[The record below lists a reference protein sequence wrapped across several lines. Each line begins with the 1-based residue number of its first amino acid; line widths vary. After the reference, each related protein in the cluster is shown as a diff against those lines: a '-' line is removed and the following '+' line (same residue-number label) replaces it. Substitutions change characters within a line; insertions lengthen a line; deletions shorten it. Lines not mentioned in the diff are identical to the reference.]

1 LKALRKILETVALRG
16 KHLFK
21 EPIVW
26 LLMTLVFCLS
36 CYSYLPEWFVRGALT
51 VSIILKGLLMFFLPL
66 LILSGTAIAFS
77 SLRGN
82 SLLFIGMLLGMIL
95 ISNFTNLMVSAIGG
109 CCIIP
114 RLLGTGEGGTM
125 QVTSSAV
132 MPFFNFNLPQPLPAV
147 WALVIGIS
155 SGIADASFGLSQWMK
170 IVRLIRRF
178 TMWFLIKI
186 FIRFL
191 PLFLMGFVL
200 KLLLEGQ
207 MSEFLKANGAAC
219 LVMVVFIIGDLAAWW
234 FGAHKLSGVP
244 AIALAKNIFP
254 ATATGM
260 STMSSMAALPFSI
273 EAASKNTK
281 DPTLAN
287 AVMPVTINFHMVGD
301 TIIVPILT
309 VMVLSGFGYAMPGFV
324 TFVYF
329 GLLFILNKFAGAGI
343 PGGSVMVSLPILE
356 RLFGFTPEM
365 LAMITTFYML
375 LDPIA
380 TAANV
385 TANNFFVLFIQKVW
399 KRIGR

>member
-1 LKALRKILETVALRG
+1 MMASRG
-16 KHLFK
+16 KHLLK

-36 CYSYLPEWFVRGALT
+36 FYSYLPEWFVRGALT
-51 VSIILKGLLMFFLPL
+51 VSIILKSLLMFFLPL

-109 CCIIP
+109 GCIIP
-114 RLLGTGEGGTM
+114 YLLGSGNGSTVRTA
-125 QVTSSAV
+125 TDAIL
-132 MPFFNFNLPQPLPAV
+132 PFFNFDLPQLLPAV
-147 WALVIGIS
+147 WGLIIGIT
-155 SGIADASFGLSQWMK
+155 SGIADTVLGLSKWMK

-219 LVMVVFIIGDLAAWW
+219 LVMVTFIVADLAIWW

-244 AIALAKNIFP
+244 AMALAKNIFP
-254 ATATGM
+254 ATATGL

-273 EAASKNTK
+273 EAATKNTK
-281 DPTLAN
+281 DPVLSN

-301 TIIVPILT
+301 TIIIPTLT
-309 VMVLSGFGYAMPGFV
+309 VMVLSGFGYPMPNFIS
-324 TFVYF
+324 FVYF
-329 GLLFILNKFAGAGI
+329 GILFILNKFAGAGI

-356 RLFGFTPEM
+356 RFFGFTPEM
-365 LAMITTFYML
+365 LALMTTFYML

-380 TAANV
+380 TATNV
-385 TANNFFVLFIQKVW
+385 TANNFFVLYIQKVW

>member
-1 LKALRKILETVALRG
+1 MKRLLREPVAQLV
-16 KHLFK
+16 L
-21 EPIVW
+21 
-26 LLMTLVFCLS
+26 TLIFCGLT
-36 CYSYLPEWFVRGALT
+36 YSYLPGWFVRGTLT
-51 VSIILKGLLMFFLPL
+51 ISIILKSLLMFFLPL

-109 CCIIP
+109 GCIIP
-114 RLLGTGEGGTM
+114 YLLGSGNGSTVRTA
-125 QVTSSAV
+125 TDAIL
-132 MPFFNFNLPQPLPAV
+132 PFFNFDLPQLLPAV
-147 WALVIGIS
+147 WGLIIGIT
-155 SGIADASFGLSQWMK
+155 SGIADTVLGLSKWMK

-219 LVMVVFIIGDLAAWW
+219 LVMVTFIVADLAIWW

-244 AIALAKNIFP
+244 AMALAKNIFP
-254 ATATGM
+254 ATATGL

-273 EAASKNTK
+273 EAATKNTK
-281 DPTLAN
+281 DPVLSN

-301 TIIVPILT
+301 TIIIPTLT
-309 VMVLSGFGYAMPGFV
+309 VMVLSGFGYPMPNFIS
-324 TFVYF
+324 FVYF
-329 GLLFILNKFAGAGI
+329 GILFILNKFAGAGI

-356 RLFGFTPEM
+356 RFFGFTPEM
-365 LAMITTFYML
+365 LALMTTFYML

-380 TAANV
+380 TATNV
-385 TANNFFVLFIQKVW
+385 TANNFFVLYIQKVW
-399 KRIGR
+399 KRIGRQGNTAGV

>member
-1 LKALRKILETVALRG
+1 MKRLLREPVAQLV
-16 KHLFK
+16 L
-21 EPIVW
+21 
-26 LLMTLVFCLS
+26 TLIFCGLT
-36 CYSYLPEWFVRGALT
+36 YSYLPEWFVRGTLT
-51 VSIILKGLLMFFLPL
+51 ISIILKSLLMFFLPL

-114 RLLGTGEGGTM
+114 YLLGFGNGSTM
-125 QVTSSAV
+125 RTATDAIL
-132 MPFFNFNLPQPLPAV
+132 PFFNFDLPQLLPAV
-147 WALVIGIS
+147 WGLIIGIT
-155 SGIADASFGLSQWMK
+155 SGIADTVLGLSKWMK

-191 PLFLMGFVL
+191 PLFLMGFAL

-219 LVMVVFIIGDLAAWW
+219 LVMVTFILADLAIWW

-244 AIALAKNIFP
+244 AMTLAKNIFP
-254 ATATGM
+254 ATATGL

-273 EAASKNTK
+273 EAATKNTK
-281 DPTLAN
+281 DPVLSN

-301 TIIVPILT
+301 TIIIPTLT
-309 VMVLSGFGYAMPGFV
+309 VMVLSGFGYPMPNFIS
-324 TFVYF
+324 FVYF
-329 GLLFILNKFAGAGI
+329 GILFILNKFAGAGI

-356 RLFGFTPEM
+356 RFFGFTPEM
-365 LAMITTFYML
+365 LALMTTFYML

-380 TAANV
+380 TATNV

-399 KRIGR
+399 REMGR